1 MPLRP
6 TSSATPAPP
15 PRRLICAGCGAE
27 FSCTMDS
34 GCWCSAEP
42 AHLPLPSD
50 AVDCLCPEC
59 LREAAKAS
67 RKS

>member
-1 MPLRP
+1 
-6 TSSATPAPP
+6 
-15 PRRLICAGCGAE
+15 
-27 FSCTMDS
+27 MDS